1 MLERDERGPRLARSD
16 KQAEHSSHIFSSV
29 LALRNCFSYCL
40 ELYQTWDERPFSWM
54 QFKFQWQNTQND
66 HSHTKNG
73 SVFDGMRGL
82 IASMYMLDM
91 NEYEIDWNSICMD
104 QYGSVWISMDQY
116 GSVWISMGQYGSV
129 WISMDQYGSVWISMD
144 QYGSVWISMDQYGS
158 VWISMDQY
166 GSVWISMDQYGSVW
180 ISMDQYG
187 SVWISIIPTYFTPF
201 LHLCEGFTVR
211 IAGYAGELRHQLA
224 VAQKPGA
231 IDTWRMCGDE
241 GEDRAAGMVGKFC
254 SWAMLGLCWA
264 YVWPCFE
271 HNQ

>member
-82 IASMYMLDM
+82 IASMCMLDM

-104 QYGSVWISMDQY
+104 
-116 GSVWISMGQYGSV
+116 QYGSV

-187 SVWISIIPTYFTPF
+187 SVWISMDQYNTDIFYTIPTPMRRLHCPYRRICRWTPPSVGRRPKAWCNW
-201 LHLCEGFTVR
+201 HLTDV
-211 IAGYAGELRHQLA
+211 
-224 VAQKPGA
+224 
-231 IDTWRMCGDE
+231 WRWRWG
-241 GEDRAAGMVGKFC
+241 
-254 SWAMLGLCWA
+254 
-264 YVWPCFE
+264 
-271 HNQ
+271 